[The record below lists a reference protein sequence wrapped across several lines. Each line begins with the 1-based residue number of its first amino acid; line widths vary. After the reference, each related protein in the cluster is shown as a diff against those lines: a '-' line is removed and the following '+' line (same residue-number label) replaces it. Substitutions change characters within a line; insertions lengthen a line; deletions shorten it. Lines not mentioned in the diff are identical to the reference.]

1 MPLVTIDQ
9 FQIKINSLL
18 VFFFFFP
25 LPFFTSPLTG
35 KSRIIAPWVLMNYG
49 LGSGKHPY
57 SGMHF
62 GMCSCLKDFAEKNG
76 FNHML
81 KTEHMSVFPNREPG
95 CVCALFAVCLIVRG
109 FADWNNPSY
118 SVSSLGPYH

>member
-1 MPLVTIDQ
+1 
-9 FQIKINSLL
+9 
-18 VFFFFFP
+18 
-25 LPFFTSPLTG
+25 
-35 KSRIIAPWVLMNYG
+35 MNYG

-62 GMCSCLKDFAEKNG
+62 GICSCLKDFAEKNG

-95 CVCALFAVCLIVRG
+95 CVCPFCSMSDCQRVCGLE
-109 FADWNNPSY
+109 
-118 SVSSLGPYH
+118 

>member
-18 VFFFFFP
+18 VFFFFSS
-25 LPFFTSPLTG
+25 PFFTSLLAG
-35 KSRIIAPWVLMNYG
+35 KSRINAPWVLMNYG
-49 LGSGKHPY
+49 LSSGKHPY

-62 GMCSCLKDFAEKNG
+62 GMCLCLKDFVKKNG

-81 KTEHMSVFPNREPG
+81 KTKHMSVFPNREPE
-95 CVCALFAVCLIVRG
+95 CVCA
-109 FADWNNPSY
+109 
-118 SVSSLGPYH
+118 SLQYI

>member
-1 MPLVTIDQ
+1 MPHVTIDQ

-18 VFFFFFP
+18 VFFLSPP
-25 LPFFTSPLTG
+25 LFFTSLLTG
-35 KSRIIAPWVLMNYG
+35 KSGINAPWVLMNYG

-62 GMCSCLKDFAEKNG
+62 GMCLCLQDFAKKNG

-81 KTEHMSVFPNREPG
+81 KTEHMSVFPNREPE
-95 CVCALFAVCLIVRG
+95 CVRALFAIYLIVRG
-109 FADWNNPSY
+109 FAGWNEPS
-118 SVSSLGPYH
+118 SLVSSLGPYQ